1 MTSIKSFRPQT
12 GADSV
17 PFPAEC
23 HQELDGPDTP
33 QGVAAWRRY
42 WADREE
48 AARRETADEAI
59 VRCRDEAEMLDGVG
73 RFYHVLDVIVDVFD
87 RKVQDLSGPHGD
99 EWRGM
104 GLAECCMY
112 HDALCWGR
120 VWYEMEVAFLSLDR
134 DRFRKAAAEYA
145 GTLADLSV
153 GMQVVETSKQEGQ
166 A

>member
-1 MTSIKSFRPQT
+1 MSSIKFFRPQT

-23 HQELDGPDTP
+23 HQELNGPDTP
-33 QGVAAWRRY
+33 QGSAAWKRY

-59 VRCRDEAEMLDGVG
+59 VRCRDEAAIFDGAG
-73 RFYHVLDVIVDVFD
+73 RFDYVLDAIVDAFD
-87 RKVQDLSGPHGD
+87 SQVRDLSGPD
-99 EWRGM
+99 PDSVRGM
-104 GLAECCMY
+104 GLMESCFYGCGSGLSQA
-112 HDALCWGR
+112 WS
-120 VWYEMEVAFLSLDR
+120 EMEQAFSALDR

-153 GMQVVETSKQEGQ
+153 GMRVVETSKQEGQ

>member
-1 MTSIKSFRPQT
+1 MTNVVFSRPKT

-23 HQELDGPDTP
+23 NGPETP
-33 QGVAAWRRY
+33 QAMAAWKRY

-59 VRCRDEAEMLDGVG
+59 VRCRDEAAMLDGAG
-73 RFYHVLDVIVDVFD
+73 RFDHVLEVVVHAFD
-87 RKVQDLSGPHGD
+87 RQVQDLSGPD
-99 EWRGM
+99 ADRWRGL
-104 GLAECCMY
+104 GLMECCFY
-112 HDALCWGR
+112 HDASDLVCAWG
-120 VWYEMEVAFLSLDR
+120 EMEQAFSALDR

-145 GTLADLSV
+145 GALADLSA
-153 GMQVVETSKQEGQ
+153 GMPTVETSKQEGQ

>member
-1 MTSIKSFRPQT
+1 MSSIKFFRPQT

-23 HQELDGPDTP
+23 HQDLNGPDTP
-33 QGVAAWRRY
+33 QGSAAWKRY

-59 VRCRDEAEMLDGVG
+59 VRCRDEAAMLDGAE
-73 RFYHVLDVIVDVFD
+73 RFDHVLDTIVDVFD
-87 RKVQDLSGPHGD
+87 RQVQDLSGPD
-99 EWRGM
+99 ADQWRGM
-104 GLAECCMY
+104 GLMECSFY
-112 HDALCWGR
+112 HDASCWAR
-120 VWYEMEVAFLSLDR
+120 VWQEMEEAFSALDR

-153 GMQVVETSKQEGQ
+153 GMRVVETSKQEGQ